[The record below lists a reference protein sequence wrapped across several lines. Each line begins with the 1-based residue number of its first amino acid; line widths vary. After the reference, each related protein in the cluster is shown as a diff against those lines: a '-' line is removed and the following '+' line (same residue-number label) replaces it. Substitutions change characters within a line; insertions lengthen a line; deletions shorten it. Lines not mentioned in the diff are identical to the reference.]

1 MMKDEL
7 PKLKIDKE
15 FQTLL
20 YPLSEKEYKQLEE
33 NILADGCRDPIT
45 VWRNTIIDG
54 HNRYEICTKHNL
66 PFLIKKVS
74 LKNREEAIAWIC
86 KNQLGRRNISEGTRR
101 YLIGKRYE
109 MEKLLGAHNAKGF
122 NQYNNKEV
130 RSKMLTE
137 PEPEYDPSTF
147 RTREKIG
154 KEYHISHATVSKYN
168 IYSQALDRIG
178 EVVPELVPE
187 ITSGRI
193 KMSHEHIVTLSRM
206 QKKDLIRAAKE
217 LLNSEPSRT
226 GYINAKRELES
237 KMQIKIPRRLPENS
251 VKTMPAYDPDAE
263 VSSLIFT
270 IPSWVNSINRV
281 SQMPKLIEVSST
293 AKTRLK
299 EELIK
304 LQISINKIISA
315 IKENSDGRLQ

>member
-1 MMKDEL
+1 
-7 PKLKIDKE
+7 
-15 FQTLL
+15 
-20 YPLSEKEYKQLEE
+20 
-33 NILADGCRDPIT
+33 
-45 VWRNTIIDG
+45 
-54 HNRYEICTKHNL
+54 
-66 PFLIKKVS
+66 
-74 LKNREEAIAWIC
+74 
-86 KNQLGRRNISEGTRR
+86 
-101 YLIGKRYE
+101 
-109 MEKLLGAHNAKGF
+109 
-122 NQYNNKEV
+122 
-130 RSKMLTE
+130 
-137 PEPEYDPSTF
+137 
-147 RTREKIG
+147 
-154 KEYHISHATVSKYN
+154 
-168 IYSQALDRIG
+168 
-178 EVVPELVPE
+178 
-187 ITSGRI
+187 
-193 KMSHEHIVTLSRM
+193 M

-281 SQMPKLIEVSST
+281 SQMPKLVEVSST

-299 EELIK
+299 EELLK

>member
-1 MMKDEL
+1 MLNDEIL
-7 PKLKIDKE
+7 KLRIDKE
-15 FQTLL
+15 FKKLL

-33 NILADGCRDPIT
+33 NILADGCREPIS

-54 HNRYEICTKHNL
+54 HNRYEICMKHNI
-66 PFLIKKVS
+66 PFSIKKVS
-74 LKNREEAIAWIC
+74 LKNREEAITWIC
-86 KNQLGRRNISEGTRR
+86 KNQLGRRNISEGTRK

-109 MEKLLGAHNAKGF
+109 MEKLLGAHNAAGF
-122 NQYNNKEV
+122 NQYINREV
-130 RSKMLTE
+130 GSKMLTD
-137 PEPEYDPSTF
+137 PNPKYDPSTF

-206 QKKDLIRAAKE
+206 QKRDLIQAANE
-217 LLNSEPSRT
+217 LLSSEPSRT
-226 GYINAKRELES
+226 GYINARRELEN

-270 IPSWVNSINRV
+270 IPSWVNSIKRV
-281 SQMPKLIEVSST
+281 YQTPKITEVSST
-293 AKTRLK
+293 AKTRLE
-299 EELIK
+299 EELLK
-304 LQISINKIISA
+304 LQSAIDEIIVS
-315 IKENSDGRLQ
+315 IKENPNG

>member
-1 MMKDEL
+1 
-7 PKLKIDKE
+7 
-15 FQTLL
+15 
-20 YPLSEKEYKQLEE
+20 
-33 NILADGCRDPIT
+33 
-45 VWRNTIIDG
+45 
-54 HNRYEICTKHNL
+54 
-66 PFLIKKVS
+66 
-74 LKNREEAIAWIC
+74 
-86 KNQLGRRNISEGTRR
+86 
-101 YLIGKRYE
+101 
-109 MEKLLGAHNAKGF
+109 
-122 NQYNNKEV
+122 
-130 RSKMLTE
+130 
-137 PEPEYDPSTF
+137 
-147 RTREKIG
+147 
-154 KEYHISHATVSKYN
+154 
-168 IYSQALDRIG
+168 
-178 EVVPELVPE
+178 
-187 ITSGRI
+187 
-193 KMSHEHIVTLSRM
+193 MSHEHIVTLSRM

-281 SQMPKLIEVSST
+281 SQMPKLIEVSPT

-299 EELIK
+299 EELLK